1 MLCDLTEDGR
11 LQKAV
16 NVAGTMHIIEEIQ
29 LFPEKQ
35 PVQQIELDSATVCVC
50 VFMRLYTLQKG

>member
-1 MLCDLTEDGR
+1 MLRDLTDDGR

-35 PVQQIELDSATVCVC
+35 PVQHIELDSAKVCMRAC
-50 VFMRLYTLQKG
+50 VRLCIN